1 MHINGSGENQAP
13 IGPGSSRT
21 TVFIS
26 VQGQRLWGW
35 KGPEEHLVHQPP
47 SSYRLENCPRR
58 AVTCLRPH
66 TEQYPAAIIIWSQP
80 IPPGSGPGGRTPGA
94 NPPPR
99 SAPGRSPA
107 ERGMEEFPHGLVPHG
122 LHYCLP
128 VGCSCARPPTGLT
141 FLCPLIKLQEP
152 SPQPTI
158 AHHTMCHVLFQ
169 PST

>member
-1 MHINGSGENQAP
+1 MHINGSSENQAP
-13 IGPGSSRT
+13 IGPGSPRT

-47 SSYRLENCPRR
+47 SSYRLENCLRR

-66 TEQYPAAIIIWSQP
+66 TEQYPAVIIIWSQP

-107 ERGMEEFPHGLVPHG
+107 ERGMEEFPHGSVQSTHSVVSNSFRPDGPQHTR
-122 LHYCLP
+122 LP
-128 VGCSCARPPTGLT
+128 C
-141 FLCPLIKLQEP
+141 P
-152 SPQPTI
+152 SPTPR
-158 AHHTMCHVLFQ
+158 VYSNSL
-169 PST
+169 PLSR